1 MEIVFLRHG
10 EPAWSVGGISQA
22 NPHLTERGNEQA
34 RLAAQRLASEPS
46 PLSEI
51 LVSPTQRSQQT
62 ANPLVE
68 ATQLTPITVQGL
80 TEIMMPDW
88 DGVPEERIMQIFSEA
103 RDRDPDEWWNGLD
116 GGESFGDFHRR
127 ITTTMLDLLE
137 DRGVTQDSQGR
148 PHLWHVDSPTKR
160 IVIVAHAGTNAVA
173 LGWLLGLEPTPWEWE
188 RFVLGHCSMAR
199 VRAIPLAGGHV
210 FSLRTFN
217 DVEHLPRHLRTR

>member
-22 NPHLTERGNEQA
+22 NPNLTERGTEQA
-34 RLAAQRLASEPS
+34 RLAAQRLASEDS
-46 PLSEI
+46 PMLEI
-51 LVSPTQRSQQT
+51 LVSPALRAQQT
-62 ANPLVE
+62 ATPLAE
-68 ATQLTPITVQGL
+68 ATQVTPITVHDL
-80 TEIMMPDW
+80 TEIKRPDW
-88 DGVPEERIMQIFSEA
+88 DGVPEEKVMQIFSEA
-103 RDRDPDEWWNGLD
+103 RDRDPDQWWDGLD
-116 GGESFGDFHRR
+116 GGESFGDFHHR
-127 ITTTMLDLLE
+127 ITTTMLDVLNQ
-137 DRGVTQDSQGR
+137 RGITQDSRGR
-148 PHLWHVDSPTKR
+148 PHLWHVDSQAKR
-160 IVIVAHAGTNAVA
+160 IVIVAHGGTNAVA